1 MHIYIGLPIALLA
14 MVANSPI
21 FALIGGI
28 FFSTVLRPPKNFIPD
43 ATGANLLKTGIVIL
57 GLTISS
63 STATSLTS
71 SYFFYI
77 SVYVLMTFF
86 VGILITKILKIDF
99 KLGLLISS
107 GTAICG
113 ATAMAA
119 VSQVVNVRPKE
130 LLVSIGIIF
139 LFNAFAIVAFPII
152 GKNLDMSFEQFGFFA
167 ALAIHDTGSVVGA
180 AMAYGDEA
188 LDTAATLKLLRTLW
202 LIPLILVLGIF
213 YKDGNSKPQT
223 PLFIIFF
230 VLAIFIGTTLNLGNE
245 ITALLKVLSNALI
258 LGALFCIGTQIDIKS
273 MSAINARNFSFALIL
288 WLVALIFSFLF
299 IYIY

>member
-1 MHIYIGLPIALLA
+1 MHIYIGFPIAFLVV
-14 MVANSPI
+14 VANSPI

-28 FFSTVLRPPKNFIPD
+28 FFITTLRPPKNFIPN
-43 ATGANLLKTGIVIL
+43 ATGTNLLKTGIVIL

-63 STATSLTS
+63 STASSLTS

-77 SVYVLMTFF
+77 SAYVLVVFF
-86 VGILITKILKIDF
+86 VGILLAKIFRIDF

-119 VSQVVNVRPKE
+119 VSQVINLKPKE

-139 LFNAFAIVAFPII
+139 LFNAFAIIAFPLI
-152 GKNLDMSFEQFGFFA
+152 GKNLDMSFEQFGLFA
-167 ALAIHDTGSVVGA
+167 AMAIHDTGSVVGA

-188 LDTAATLKLLRTLW
+188 LETAATLKLLRTLW
-202 LIPLILVLGIF
+202 LIPLIFVLGIF
-213 YKDGNSKPQT
+213 YKDENSKPQT
-223 PLFIIFF
+223 PLFVLFF

-245 ITALLKVLSNALI
+245 LTNLLKVVSNTLI
-258 LGALFCIGTQIDIKS
+258 LGALFCIGTQINIKS
-273 MSAINARNFSFALIL
+273 ISGINIRSFSYALTL
-288 WLVALIFSFLF
+288 WLIALIFSFLF
-299 IYIY
+299 IYI

>member
-1 MHIYIGLPIALLA
+1 MHIYIGFPIAFLVV
-14 MVANSPI
+14 VANSPI

-28 FFSTVLRPPKNFIPD
+28 FFITTLRPPKNFIPN
-43 ATGANLLKTGIVIL
+43 ATGTNLLKTGIVIL

-63 STATSLTS
+63 STASSLTS

-77 SVYVLMTFF
+77 SAYVLVVFF
-86 VGILITKILKIDF
+86 VGILLAKIFRIDF

-119 VSQVVNVRPKE
+119 VSQVINLKPKE
-130 LLVSIGIIF
+130 LLISIGIIF
-139 LFNAFAIVAFPII
+139 LFNAFAIIAFPLI
-152 GKNLDMSFEQFGFFA
+152 GKNLDMSFEQFGLFA
-167 ALAIHDTGSVVGA
+167 AMAIHDTGSVVGA

-188 LDTAATLKLLRTLW
+188 LETAAALKLLRTLW

-213 YKDGNSKPQT
+213 YKDENSKPQT
-223 PLFIIFF
+223 PLFVLFF

-245 ITALLKVLSNALI
+245 LTNLLKVVSNTLI
-258 LGALFCIGTQIDIKS
+258 LGALFCIGTQINIKS
-273 MSAINARNFSFALIL
+273 ISGINIRSFSYALTL
-288 WLVALIFSFLF
+288 WLIALTFSFLF
-299 IYIY
+299 IYI

>member
-1 MHIYIGLPIALLA
+1 
-14 MVANSPI
+14 
-21 FALIGGI
+21 
-28 FFSTVLRPPKNFIPD
+28 
-43 ATGANLLKTGIVIL
+43 LLKTGIVIL
-57 GLTISS
+57 GLTISF

-86 VGILITKILKIDF
+86 VGILLTKILKIDY

-139 LFNAFAIVAFPII
+139 LFNAFALVAFPII

-167 ALAIHDTGSVVGA
+167 AIAIHDTGSVVGA
-180 AMAYGDEA
+180 AMAYGDGA
-188 LDTAATLKLLRTLW
+188 LDTATTLKLLRTLW

-213 YKDGNSKPQT
+213 YKDGNSKPQA
-223 PLFIIFF
+223 PLFVIFF

-245 ITALLKVLSNALI
+245 TTALLKVLSNALI

-273 MSAINARNFSFALIL
+273 MSAINIRNFSFALIL

>member
-1 MHIYIGLPIALLA
+1 MHLYIGLPIAFLA
-14 MVANSPI
+14 VAANSPI

-28 FFSTVLRPPKNFIPD
+28 LFTTALRPPKNFIPD
-43 ATGANLLKTGIVIL
+43 ATGGNLLKTGIVIL

-63 STATSLTS
+63 STAISLTS
-71 SYFFYI
+71 YYFFYI
-77 SVYVLMTFF
+77 SAYVLIIFL
-86 VGILITKILKIDF
+86 VGILLAKILRIDF

-119 VSQVVNVRPKE
+119 VSQVINVRPKE

-139 LFNAFAIVAFPII
+139 LFNAFAIIAFPII

-167 ALAIHDTGSVVGA
+167 AMAIHDTGSVVGA
-180 AMAYGDEA
+180 AMAYGDGA

-202 LIPLILVLGIF
+202 LIPLIVVLGIF

-223 PLFIIFF
+223 PLFVIFF
-230 VLAIFIGTTLNLGNE
+230 VLAIFFGTTLNLGNE
-245 ITALLKVLSNALI
+245 VTGMLKLLSNVLI
-258 LGALFCIGTQIDIKS
+258 LGALFCIGTQINIKS
-273 MSAINARNFSFALIL
+273 ISAINIRNFSFALIL

>member
-14 MVANSPI
+14 MVSNSPV

-28 FFSTVLRPPKNFIPD
+28 FFATVLKPPKKLIPD
-43 ATGANLLKTGIVIL
+43 TTGANLLKTGIVIL

-86 VGILITKILKIDF
+86 VGILLTKILKIDF

-139 LFNAFAIVAFPII
+139 LFNAFAMVAFPII

-202 LIPLILVLGIF
+202 LIPLILILGIF

-230 VLAIFIGTTLNLGNE
+230 VFAIFVGTMLNLGNE

-258 LGALFCIGTQIDIKS
+258 LGALFCIGTQINIKS
-273 MSAINARNFSFALIL
+273 MSAINIRNFSFALIL

>member
-1 MHIYIGLPIALLA
+1 MHIYIGFPIAFLVV
-14 MVANSPI
+14 VANSPI

-28 FFSTVLRPPKNFIPD
+28 FFITTLRPPKNFIPN
-43 ATGANLLKTGIVIL
+43 ATGTNLLKTGIVIL

-63 STATSLTS
+63 STASSLTS

-77 SVYVLMTFF
+77 SAYVLVVFF
-86 VGILITKILKIDF
+86 VGILLAKIFRIDF

-119 VSQVVNVRPKE
+119 VSQVINLKPKE

-139 LFNAFAIVAFPII
+139 LFNSFAIIAFPLI
-152 GKNLDMSFEQFGFFA
+152 GENLDMSFEQFGLFA
-167 ALAIHDTGSVVGA
+167 AMAIHDTGSVVGA

-188 LDTAATLKLLRTLW
+188 LETAATLKLMRTLW
-202 LIPLILVLGIF
+202 LIPLIFILGIF
-213 YKDGNSKPQT
+213 YKDENSKPQT
-223 PLFIIFF
+223 PLFVLFF

-245 ITALLKVLSNALI
+245 VTNLLKVASNSLI
-258 LGALFCIGTQIDIKS
+258 LGALFCIGTQINMKS
-273 MSAINARNFSFALIL
+273 ISEINIRSFSYALTL

-299 IYIY
+299 IYI

>member
-1 MHIYIGLPIALLA
+1 MHIYIGFPIAFLVV
-14 MVANSPI
+14 VANSPI

-28 FFSTVLRPPKNFIPD
+28 FFITTLRPPKNFIPN
-43 ATGANLLKTGIVIL
+43 ATGTNLLKTGIVIL

-63 STATSLTS
+63 STASSLTS

-77 SVYVLMTFF
+77 SAYVLVVFF
-86 VGILITKILKIDF
+86 VGILLAKIFRIDF

-119 VSQVVNVRPKE
+119 VSQVINLKPKE

-139 LFNAFAIVAFPII
+139 LFNSFAIIAFPLI
-152 GKNLDMSFEQFGFFA
+152 GENLDMSFEQFGLFA
-167 ALAIHDTGSVVGA
+167 AMAIHDTGSVVGA

-188 LDTAATLKLLRTLW
+188 LETAATLKLMRTLW
-202 LIPLILVLGIF
+202 LIPLIFILGIF
-213 YKDGNSKPQT
+213 YKDENSKPQT
-223 PLFIIFF
+223 PLFVLFF

-245 ITALLKVLSNALI
+245 VTNLLKVASNSLI
-258 LGALFCIGTQIDIKS
+258 LGALFCIGTQINIKS
-273 MSAINARNFSFALIL
+273 ISEINIRSFSYALTL

-299 IYIY
+299 IYI

>member
-1 MHIYIGLPIALLA
+1 MHIYIGLPIAFLVV
-14 MVANSPI
+14 VANSPI

-28 FFSTVLRPPKNFIPD
+28 FFITTLRPPKNFIPN
-43 ATGANLLKTGIVIL
+43 ATGTNLLKTGIVIL

-63 STATSLTS
+63 STASSLTS

-77 SVYVLMTFF
+77 SAYVLVVFF
-86 VGILITKILKIDF
+86 VGILLAKIFRIDF

-119 VSQVVNVRPKE
+119 VSQVINLKPKE
-130 LLVSIGIIF
+130 LLVSVGIIF
-139 LFNAFAIVAFPII
+139 LFNAFAIIAFPLI
-152 GKNLDMSFEQFGFFA
+152 GKNLDMSFEQFGLFA
-167 ALAIHDTGSVVGA
+167 AMAIHDTGSVVGA

-188 LDTAATLKLLRTLW
+188 LETAATLKLLRTLW
-202 LIPLILVLGIF
+202 LIPLIFILGIF
-213 YKDGNSKPQT
+213 YKDENSKPQT
-223 PLFIIFF
+223 PLFVLFF

-245 ITALLKVLSNALI
+245 VTNLLKVASNSLI
-258 LGALFCIGTQIDIKS
+258 LGALFCIGTQINIKS
-273 MSAINARNFSFALIL
+273 ISEINIRSFSYALTL

-299 IYIY
+299 IYI

>member
-1 MHIYIGLPIALLA
+1 
-14 MVANSPI
+14 
-21 FALIGGI
+21 
-28 FFSTVLRPPKNFIPD
+28 
-43 ATGANLLKTGIVIL
+43 
-57 GLTISS
+57 
-63 STATSLTS
+63 
-71 SYFFYI
+71 
-77 SVYVLMTFF
+77 MTFF

-152 GKNLDMSFEQFGFFA
+152 GKNLDMSFEQFGFFTA
-167 ALAIHDTGSVVGA
+167 MAIHDTGSVIGA
-180 AMAYGDEA
+180 AMAYGDGA

-202 LIPLILVLGIF
+202 LIPLIVVLGIF

-223 PLFIIFF
+223 PFFVIFF
-230 VLAIFIGTTLNLGNE
+230 VLAIFFGTTLNLGNE
-245 ITALLKVLSNALI
+245 ITGMLKLLSNVLI
-258 LGALFCIGTQIDIKS
+258 LGALFCIGTQINIKS
-273 MSAINARNFSFALIL
+273 ISAINIRNFSFALIL

>member
-1 MHIYIGLPIALLA
+1 MHIYIGFPIAFLVV
-14 MVANSPI
+14 VANSPI
-21 FALIGGI
+21 LALIGGI
-28 FFSTVLRPPKNFIPD
+28 FFITTLKPPKNFIPN
-43 ATGANLLKTGIVIL
+43 ATGTNLLKTGIVIL

-63 STATSLTS
+63 STASSLTS

-77 SVYVLMTFF
+77 SAYVLVVFF
-86 VGILITKILKIDF
+86 VGILLAKIFRIDF

-119 VSQVVNVRPKE
+119 VSQVINLKTKD

-167 ALAIHDTGSVVGA
+167 AMAIHDTGSVVGA
-180 AMAYGDEA
+180 AMAYGDGA
-188 LDTAATLKLLRTLW
+188 LDIAATLKLLRTLW

-213 YKDGNSKPQT
+213 YKGGNSKPQT
-223 PLFIIFF
+223 PLFITFF

-258 LGALFCIGTQIDIKS
+258 LGALFCIGTQINIKS
-273 MSAINARNFSFALIL
+273 MSAINVRNFSFALIL

>member
-1 MHIYIGLPIALLA
+1 MHIYIGFPIAFLVV
-14 MVANSPI
+14 VANSPI

-28 FFSTVLRPPKNFIPD
+28 FFITTLRPPKNFIPN
-43 ATGANLLKTGIVIL
+43 ATGTNLLKTGIVIL

-63 STATSLTS
+63 STASSVTS

-77 SVYVLMTFF
+77 SAYVLVVFF
-86 VGILITKILKIDF
+86 VGILLAKIFRIDF

-119 VSQVVNVRPKE
+119 VSQVINLKPKE

-139 LFNAFAIVAFPII
+139 LFNAFAIIAFPLI
-152 GKNLDMSFEQFGFFA
+152 GKNLDMSFEQFGLFA
-167 ALAIHDTGSVVGA
+167 AMAIHDTGSVVGA

-188 LDTAATLKLLRTLW
+188 LETAATLKLLRTLW
-202 LIPLILVLGIF
+202 LIPLIFVLGIF
-213 YKDGNSKPQT
+213 YKDENSKPQT
-223 PLFIIFF
+223 PLFVLFF

-245 ITALLKVLSNALI
+245 LTNLLKVVSNTLI
-258 LGALFCIGTQIDIKS
+258 LGALFCIGAQINIKS
-273 MSAINARNFSFALIL
+273 ISGINIRSFSYALTL
-288 WLVALIFSFLF
+288 WLIALTFSFLF
-299 IYIY
+299 IYI

>member
-1 MHIYIGLPIALLA
+1 MHIYIGLPIALLVMA
-14 MVANSPI
+14 ANSPI

-57 GLTISS
+57 GLTIPF
-63 STATSLTS
+63 STATDLTS

-77 SVYVLMTFF
+77 SAYVLITFF
-86 VGILITKILKIDF
+86 VGILLTKILKIDF

-119 VSQVVNVRPKE
+119 VSQVINVRPKE

-167 ALAIHDTGSVVGA
+167 AMAIHDTGSVVGA
-180 AMAYGDEA
+180 AMAYGDGA

-213 YKDGNSKPQT
+213 YKGGNSKPRT
-223 PLFIIFF
+223 PLFITFF

-273 MSAINARNFSFALIL
+273 MSAINVRNFTFALIL

>member
-1 MHIYIGLPIALLA
+1 MHIYIGLPIAFLA
-14 MVANSPI
+14 MIANSPI

-28 FFSTVLRPPKNFIPD
+28 FFSTVLRPPNNFIPD

-86 VGILITKILKIDF
+86 VGMLLTKILKIDF

-119 VSQVVNVRPKE
+119 VSQVINVRPKE

-139 LFNAFAIVAFPII
+139 LFNAFAIIAFPLI
-152 GKNLDMSFEQFGFFA
+152 GQNLDMSFEQFGFFA
-167 ALAIHDTGSVVGA
+167 AMAIHDTGSVVGA
-180 AMAYGDEA
+180 AMAYGDGA

-258 LGALFCIGTQIDIKS
+258 LGALFCIGTQINIKS
-273 MSAINARNFSFALIL
+273 MSAINVRNFSFALIL

-299 IYIY
+299 IYVY

>member
-1 MHIYIGLPIALLA
+1 MHIYIGFPIAFLVV
-14 MVANSPI
+14 VANSPI

-28 FFSTVLRPPKNFIPD
+28 FFITTLRPPENFIPN
-43 ATGANLLKTGIVIL
+43 ATGTNLLKTGIVIL

-63 STATSLTS
+63 STASSVTS

-77 SVYVLMTFF
+77 SAYVLVVFF
-86 VGILITKILKIDF
+86 VGILLAKIFRIDF

-119 VSQVVNVRPKE
+119 VSQVINLKPKE

-139 LFNAFAIVAFPII
+139 LFNSFAIIAFPLI
-152 GKNLDMSFEQFGFFA
+152 GKNLDMSFEQFGLFA
-167 ALAIHDTGSVVGA
+167 AMAIHDTGSVVGA

-188 LDTAATLKLLRTLW
+188 LETAATLKLLRTLW
-202 LIPLILVLGIF
+202 LIPLIFVLGIF
-213 YKDGNSKPQT
+213 YKDENSKPQT
-223 PLFIIFF
+223 PLFVLFF

-245 ITALLKVLSNALI
+245 LTNLLKVVSNTLI
-258 LGALFCIGTQIDIKS
+258 LGALFCIGAQINIKS
-273 MSAINARNFSFALIL
+273 ISGINIRSFSYALTL
-288 WLVALIFSFLF
+288 WLIALTFSFLF
-299 IYIY
+299 IYI

>member
-1 MHIYIGLPIALLA
+1 MHIYIGFPIAFLVV
-14 MVANSPI
+14 VANSPI

-28 FFSTVLRPPKNFIPD
+28 FFITTLRPPKNFIPN
-43 ATGANLLKTGIVIL
+43 ATGTNLLKTGIVIL

-63 STATSLTS
+63 STASSLTS

-77 SVYVLMTFF
+77 SAYVLVVFF
-86 VGILITKILKIDF
+86 VGILLAKIFRIDF

-119 VSQVVNVRPKE
+119 VSQVINLKPKE

-139 LFNAFAIVAFPII
+139 LFNSFAIIAFPLI
-152 GKNLDMSFEQFGFFA
+152 GKNLDMSFEQFGLFA
-167 ALAIHDTGSVVGA
+167 AMAIHDTGSVVGA

-188 LDTAATLKLLRTLW
+188 LETAAALKLLRTLW
-202 LIPLILVLGIF
+202 LIPLIFVLGIF
-213 YKDGNSKPQT
+213 YKDENSKPQT
-223 PLFIIFF
+223 PLFVLFF

-245 ITALLKVLSNALI
+245 LTNLLKVVSNTLI
-258 LGALFCIGTQIDIKS
+258 LGALFCIGTQINIKS
-273 MSAINARNFSFALIL
+273 ISGINLRSFSYALTL
-288 WLVALIFSFLF
+288 WLIALTFSFLF
-299 IYIY
+299 IYI

>member
-1 MHIYIGLPIALLA
+1 MHIYIGLPIALLVMA
-14 MVANSPI
+14 ANSPI

-57 GLTISS
+57 GLTIPL
-63 STATSLTS
+63 STATGLTS

-86 VGILITKILKIDF
+86 VGILLTKILKIDF

-119 VSQVVNVRPKE
+119 VSQVINVRPKE
-130 LLVSIGIIF
+130 LLISIGIIF

-167 ALAIHDTGSVVGA
+167 AMAIHDTGSVVGA
-180 AMAYGDEA
+180 AMAYGDGA

-202 LIPLILVLGIF
+202 LIPLIIVLGIF
-213 YKDGNSKPQT
+213 YKGGNSKPQT
-223 PLFIIFF
+223 PLFITFF

-258 LGALFCIGTQIDIKS
+258 LGALFCIGTQINIKS
-273 MSAINARNFSFALIL
+273 MSAINVRNFSFALIL

>member
-245 ITALLKVLSNALI
+245 IIALLKVLSNALI

>member
-1 MHIYIGLPIALLA
+1 MHIYIGFPIAFLVV
-14 MVANSPI
+14 VANSPI

-28 FFSTVLRPPKNFIPD
+28 FFITTLRPPKNFIPN
-43 ATGANLLKTGIVIL
+43 ATGTNLLKTGIVIL

-63 STATSLTS
+63 STASSLTS

-77 SVYVLMTFF
+77 SAYVLVVFF
-86 VGILITKILKIDF
+86 VGILLAKIFRIDF

-119 VSQVVNVRPKE
+119 VSQVINLKPKE
-130 LLVSIGIIF
+130 LLISIGIIF
-139 LFNAFAIVAFPII
+139 LFNAFAIIAFPLI
-152 GKNLDMSFEQFGFFA
+152 GKNLDMSFEQFGLFA
-167 ALAIHDTGSVVGA
+167 AMAIHDTGSVVGA

-188 LDTAATLKLLRTLW
+188 LETAAALKLLRTLW

-213 YKDGNSKPQT
+213 YKDENSKPQT
-223 PLFIIFF
+223 PLFVLFF

-245 ITALLKVLSNALI
+245 LTNLLKVVSNTLI
-258 LGALFCIGTQIDIKS
+258 LGALFCIGTQINIKS
-273 MSAINARNFSFALIL
+273 ISGINIRSFSYALTL
-288 WLVALIFSFLF
+288 WLIALIFSFLF
-299 IYIY
+299 IYI

>member
-1 MHIYIGLPIALLA
+1 MHIYIGFPIAFLVV
-14 MVANSPI
+14 VANSPI

-28 FFSTVLRPPKNFIPD
+28 FFITTLRPPKNFIPN

-63 STATSLTS
+63 STASSLTS

-77 SVYVLMTFF
+77 SVYVLAVFF
-86 VGILITKILKIDF
+86 VGILLAKIFRIDF

-119 VSQVVNVRPKE
+119 VSQVINLKPKE

-139 LFNAFAIVAFPII
+139 LFNAFAIIAFPLI
-152 GKNLDMSFEQFGFFA
+152 GKNLDMSFEQFGLFA
-167 ALAIHDTGSVVGA
+167 AMAIHDTGSVVGA

-188 LDTAATLKLLRTLW
+188 LETAATLKLLRTLW
-202 LIPLILVLGIF
+202 LIPLIFVLGIF
-213 YKDGNSKPQT
+213 YKDEDSKPQT
-223 PLFIIFF
+223 PLFVLFF

-245 ITALLKVLSNALI
+245 VTNLLKVVSNTLI
-258 LGALFCIGTQIDIKS
+258 LGALFCIGTQINIKS
-273 MSAINARNFSFALIL
+273 ISGINIRSFSYALTL
-288 WLVALIFSFLF
+288 WLIALTFSFLF
-299 IYIY
+299 IYI

>member
-1 MHIYIGLPIALLA
+1 MHIYIGFPIAFLA
-14 MVANSPI
+14 VVANSPI

-28 FFSTVLRPPKNFIPD
+28 FFITTLRPPKNFIPN
-43 ATGANLLKTGIVIL
+43 ATGTNLLKTGIVIL

-63 STATSLTS
+63 STASSLTS

-77 SVYVLMTFF
+77 SAYVLVVFF
-86 VGILITKILKIDF
+86 IGVLLAKIFRIDF

-119 VSQVVNVRPKE
+119 VSQVINLKPKD

-139 LFNAFAIVAFPII
+139 LFNAFAIIAFPLI
-152 GKNLDMSFEQFGFFA
+152 GKNLDMSFEQFGLFA
-167 ALAIHDTGSVVGA
+167 AMAIHDTGSVVGA

-188 LDTAATLKLLRTLW
+188 LETAATLKLLRTLW
-202 LIPLILVLGIF
+202 LIPLIFVLGIF
-213 YKDGNSKPQT
+213 YKDENSKPQT
-223 PLFIIFF
+223 PLFVLFF

-245 ITALLKVLSNALI
+245 LTNLLKVVSNTLI
-258 LGALFCIGTQIDIKS
+258 LGALFCIGTQINIKS
-273 MSAINARNFSFALIL
+273 ISGINLRSFSYALTL
-288 WLVALIFSFLF
+288 WLIALTFSFLF
-299 IYIY
+299 IYI

>member
-1 MHIYIGLPIALLA
+1 LPIALLA

>member
-1 MHIYIGLPIALLA
+1 MHIYIGLPIAFLVV
-14 MVANSPI
+14 VANSPI

-57 GLTISS
+57 GLTIPL
-63 STATSLTS
+63 STATGLTS

-86 VGILITKILKIDF
+86 VGILLTKILKIDF

-119 VSQVVNVRPKE
+119 VSQVINVRPKE

-139 LFNAFAIVAFPII
+139 LFNAFAIIAFPLI
-152 GKNLDMSFEQFGFFA
+152 GKNLDMSFEQFGLFA
-167 ALAIHDTGSVVGA
+167 AMAIHDTGSVVGA

-188 LDTAATLKLLRTLW
+188 LETAATLKLMRTLW
-202 LIPLILVLGIF
+202 LIPLIFILGIF
-213 YKDGNSKPQT
+213 YKDENSKPQT
-223 PLFIIFF
+223 PLFVLFF

-245 ITALLKVLSNALI
+245 VTNLLKVASNSLI
-258 LGALFCIGTQIDIKS
+258 LGALFCIGTQINIKS
-273 MSAINARNFSFALIL
+273 ISEINIRSFSYALTL

-299 IYIY
+299 IYI

>member
-1 MHIYIGLPIALLA
+1 MHIYIGFPIAFLVV
-14 MVANSPI
+14 VANSPI

-28 FFSTVLRPPKNFIPD
+28 FFITTLRPPKNFIPN
-43 ATGANLLKTGIVIL
+43 ATGTNLLKTGIVIL

-63 STATSLTS
+63 STASSLTS

-77 SVYVLMTFF
+77 SAYVLVVFF
-86 VGILITKILKIDF
+86 IGVLLAKIFRIDF

-119 VSQVVNVRPKE
+119 VSQVINLKPKE

-139 LFNAFAIVAFPII
+139 LFNAFAIIAFPLI
-152 GKNLDMSFEQFGFFA
+152 GKNLDMSFEQFGLFA
-167 ALAIHDTGSVVGA
+167 AMAIHDTGSVVGA

-188 LDTAATLKLLRTLW
+188 LETAATLKLLRTLW
-202 LIPLILVLGIF
+202 LIPLIFVLGIF
-213 YKDGNSKPQT
+213 YKDENSKPQT
-223 PLFIIFF
+223 PLFVLFF

-245 ITALLKVLSNALI
+245 LTNLLKVVSNTLI
-258 LGALFCIGTQIDIKS
+258 LGALFCIGTQINIKS
-273 MSAINARNFSFALIL
+273 ISDINIRSFSYALTL
-288 WLVALIFSFLF
+288 WLIALIFSFLF
-299 IYIY
+299 IYI

>member
-1 MHIYIGLPIALLA
+1 MHIYIGLPIALLVMA
-14 MVANSPI
+14 ANSPI

-63 STATSLTS
+63 STASSLTS

-77 SVYVLMTFF
+77 SAYVLVVFF
-86 VGILITKILKIDF
+86 IGVLLAKIFRIDF

-119 VSQVVNVRPKE
+119 VSQVINLKPKE
-130 LLVSIGIIF
+130 LLVSVGIIF
-139 LFNAFAIVAFPII
+139 LFNAFAIIAFPLI
-152 GKNLDMSFEQFGFFA
+152 GKNLDMSFEQFGLFA
-167 ALAIHDTGSVVGA
+167 AMAIHDTGSVVGA

-188 LDTAATLKLLRTLW
+188 LETAATLKLLRTLW
-202 LIPLILVLGIF
+202 LIPLIFVLGIF
-213 YKDGNSKPQT
+213 YKDENSKPQT
-223 PLFIIFF
+223 PLFVLFF

-245 ITALLKVLSNALI
+245 LTNLLKVVSNTLI
-258 LGALFCIGTQIDIKS
+258 LGALFCIGTQINIKS
-273 MSAINARNFSFALIL
+273 ISGINLRSFSYALTL
-288 WLVALIFSFLF
+288 WLIALTFSFLF
-299 IYIY
+299 IYI

>member
-1 MHIYIGLPIALLA
+1 MHIYIGFPIAFLVV
-14 MVANSPI
+14 VANSPI

-28 FFSTVLRPPKNFIPD
+28 FFMAALSPPKNFIPH
-43 ATGANLLKTGIVIL
+43 ATGANLLKIGIVIL

-63 STATSLTS
+63 STVSSLTS

-77 SVYVLMTFF
+77 SAYVLAVFF
-86 VGILITKILKIDF
+86 VGILLAKIFRIDF

-119 VSQVVNVRPKE
+119 VSQVINLKPKE

-139 LFNAFAIVAFPII
+139 LFNAFAIIAFPLI
-152 GKNLDMSFEQFGFFA
+152 GKNLDMSFEQFGLFA
-167 ALAIHDTGSVVGA
+167 AMAIHDTGSVVGA

-188 LDTAATLKLLRTLW
+188 LETAATLKLMRTLW
-202 LIPLILVLGIF
+202 LIPLIFVLGIF
-213 YKDGNSKPQT
+213 YKDENSKLQT
-223 PLFIIFF
+223 PLFVLFF

-245 ITALLKVLSNALI
+245 LTNLLKVLSNTLI
-258 LGALFCIGTQIDIKS
+258 LGALFCIGTQINIKS
-273 MSAINARNFSFALIL
+273 ISGMNIRSFSYALTL
-288 WLVALIFSFLF
+288 WLIALIFSFLF
-299 IYIY
+299 IYI

>member
-1 MHIYIGLPIALLA
+1 MHIYIGFPIAFLVV
-14 MVANSPI
+14 VANSPI

-28 FFSTVLRPPKNFIPD
+28 FFMTALSPPKNFIPH
-43 ATGANLLKTGIVIL
+43 ATGANLLKIGIVIL

-63 STATSLTS
+63 STVSSLTS

-77 SVYVLMTFF
+77 SAYVLAVFF
-86 VGILITKILKIDF
+86 VGILLAKIFRIDF

-119 VSQVVNVRPKE
+119 VSQVINLKPKE

-139 LFNAFAIVAFPII
+139 LFNAFAIIAFPLI
-152 GKNLDMSFEQFGFFA
+152 GKNLDMSFEQFGLFA
-167 ALAIHDTGSVVGA
+167 AMAIHDTGSVVGA

-188 LDTAATLKLLRTLW
+188 LETAATLKLMRTLW
-202 LIPLILVLGIF
+202 LIPLIFVLGIF
-213 YKDGNSKPQT
+213 YKDENSKTQT
-223 PLFIIFF
+223 PLFVLFF

-245 ITALLKVLSNALI
+245 LTNLLKVASNTLI
-258 LGALFCIGTQIDIKS
+258 LGALFCIGTQINIKS
-273 MSAINARNFSFALIL
+273 ISGMNIRSFSYALTL
-288 WLVALIFSFLF
+288 WLIALIFSFLF
-299 IYIY
+299 IYI

>member
-1 MHIYIGLPIALLA
+1 MHIYIGFPIAFLVV
-14 MVANSPI
+14 VANSPI

-28 FFSTVLRPPKNFIPD
+28 FFITTLRPPKNFIPN
-43 ATGANLLKTGIVIL
+43 ATGTNLLKTGIVIL

-63 STATSLTS
+63 STASSLTS

-77 SVYVLMTFF
+77 SAYVLVVFF
-86 VGILITKILKIDF
+86 IGVLLAKIFRIDF

-119 VSQVVNVRPKE
+119 VSQVINLKPKE

-139 LFNAFAIVAFPII
+139 LFNSFAIIAFPLI
-152 GKNLDMSFEQFGFFA
+152 GKNLDMSFEQFGLFA
-167 ALAIHDTGSVVGA
+167 AMAIHDTGSVVGA

-188 LDTAATLKLLRTLW
+188 LETAATLKLLRTLW
-202 LIPLILVLGIF
+202 LIPLIFVLGIF
-213 YKDGNSKPQT
+213 YKDENSKPQT
-223 PLFIIFF
+223 PLFVLFF

-245 ITALLKVLSNALI
+245 LTNLLKVVSNTLI
-258 LGALFCIGTQIDIKS
+258 LGALFCIGAQINIKS
-273 MSAINARNFSFALIL
+273 ISGINIRSFSYALTL
-288 WLVALIFSFLF
+288 WLIALTFSFLF
-299 IYIY
+299 IYI